1 MNTGVTKSQALE
13 TYNRTI
19 RDCDYWDY
27 PEWVRAVALANDTK
41 NPDALVNYPAYAM
54 EVYKELS
61 AVNQV
66 SMADSN

>member
-1 MNTGVTKSQALE
+1 MNTGVTTAQALE

-27 PEWVRAVALANDTK
+27 PEWVRAVALAADTK
-41 NPDALVNYPAYAM
+41 KPDALINYPAYATG
-54 EVYKELS
+54 VYRELNK
-61 AVNQV
+61 VNQV